1 MRGERCLPPD
11 RGVTALRS
19 EVGPESSDDRN
30 HRTHRLLHGRGGDLR
45 RAAPTTNAWEDQLGA
60 LGLVLNYITL
70 WTPSTFDAAL
80 TQLRQQRLPVR
91 DEDDAEGRHRRS
103 YLPTDTAGCGRPA

>member
-1 MRGERCLPPD
+1 MIAT
-11 RGVTALRS
+11 TARTA
-19 EVGPESSDDRN
+19 SS
-30 HRTHRLLHGRGGDLR
+30 TAAAGTC
-45 RAAPTTNAWEDQLGA
+45 AAPTTNAWEDQLGA

-80 TQLRQQRLPVR
+80 TQLRQRRLPVR

>member
-1 MRGERCLPPD
+1 
-11 RGVTALRS
+11 VTALRS

-70 WTPSTFDAAL
+70 WTASTFDAAL
-80 TQLRQQRLPVR
+80 TQLVSGGYPSATRTMRRGGIVAATSRQ
-91 DEDDAEGRHRRS
+91 
-103 YLPTDTAGCGRPA
+103 TRPAVDDRRDRRPQVSI